1 MAFNTKIELFGI
13 TLVPALTA
21 TVMIMV
27 VGLVIRRIPYTI
39 RSSVAILQQIPITI
53 EEAAISLGASKL
65 KTFFIITIPMMASGV
80 IAGAILSW
88 VTIITELATAIL
100 LFSVR
105 TTTLTLSIYT
115 FVTRGSYGLAAAL
128 ATILTGLTIGSL
140 LIYMAFT
147 KSNEITL

>member
-1 MAFNTKIELFGI
+1 
-13 TLVPALTA
+13 
-21 TVMIMV
+21 
-27 VGLVIRRIPYTI
+27 
-39 RSSVAILQQIPITI
+39 
-53 EEAAISLGASKL
+53 
-65 KTFFIITIPMMASGV
+65 MMASGV